1 LAVALSFC
9 RLLGLGSPK
18 QAFAKIATPR
28 DLPIALGILA
38 ASGQISAI
46 ELAKYECLGELSL
59 GGELRSVNGVLP
71 VALQAR
77 KANRA
82 LFLPLENAQE
92 AALVQNAELFPAQHL
107 LEICA
112 HLNGQQRLPTEIS
125 RTPAASDDSSE
136 LDFAD
141 VQGQFHVKRA
151 LEIAATGLHNLL

>member
-1 LAVALSFC
+1 
-9 RLLGLGSPK
+9 LGSPK

-77 KANRA
+77 KA
-82 LFLPLENAQE
+82 
-92 AALVQNAELFPAQHL
+92 
-107 LEICA
+107 
-112 HLNGQQRLPTEIS
+112 
-125 RTPAASDDSSE
+125 
-136 LDFAD
+136 
-141 VQGQFHVKRA
+141 
-151 LEIAATGLHNLL
+151 